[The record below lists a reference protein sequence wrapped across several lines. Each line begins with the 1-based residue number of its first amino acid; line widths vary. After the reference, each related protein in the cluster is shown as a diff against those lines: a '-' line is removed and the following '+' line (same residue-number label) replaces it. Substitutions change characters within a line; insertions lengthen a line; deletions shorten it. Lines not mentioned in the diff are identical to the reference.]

1 MITEFRQLKQYLEKA
16 RMGSFLIVPLK
27 YDENRLDFTWLS
39 ANAALAPF
47 ETMDINESVK
57 QIFNGKDRANVMSRY
72 KIDRQT
78 LHSHLLDGKT
88 SDFFYACEK
97 GTDDFSEKQKFTI
110 ENAEIYIFH
119 TQVAFLSV
127 EIRFIRMSLLDTVVN
142 LGYTDSNVDYF
153 YMDEKG
159 RPRKFDFEAGLV
171 KMCGHSGLGL
181 FFETKASIF
190 LDGYTY
196 TTAVIEK
203 RFENLDTMRRIAFNL
218 HLMVDPER
226 EVEDRSEE
234 DVNFTYAVKDQTIGS
249 YRWGCCITSQ
259 TISYIVADAD
269 MDIDAEMSRQCE
281 NGLPVVLLAL
291 YQKHTC
297 LRFKELISITDKKK
311 TNRLKTLK
319 RQMLEFQAY
328 GTVTPANISR
338 WNNVRRTYRYLL
350 DANAVGEAVDD
361 ISVTIN
367 LLSEKQKET
376 EAAQSDAVI
385 GLISLLGIVS
395 IPLSIVE
402 LTELFSTGN
411 TANIITAVASLACVV
426 LMIAYLL
433 LHKDKT

>member
-1 MITEFRQLKQYLEKA
+1 
-16 RMGSFLIVPLK
+16 
-27 YDENRLDFTWLS
+27 
-39 ANAALAPF
+39 
-47 ETMDINESVK
+47 
-57 QIFNGKDRANVMSRY
+57 
-72 KIDRQT
+72 
-78 LHSHLLDGKT
+78 
-88 SDFFYACEK
+88 
-97 GTDDFSEKQKFTI
+97 
-110 ENAEIYIFH
+110 
-119 TQVAFLSV
+119 
-127 EIRFIRMSLLDTVVN
+127 
-142 LGYTDSNVDYF
+142 
-153 YMDEKG
+153 
-159 RPRKFDFEAGLV
+159 
-171 KMCGHSGLGL
+171 
-181 FFETKASIF
+181 
-190 LDGYTY
+190 
-196 TTAVIEK
+196 
-203 RFENLDTMRRIAFNL
+203 IAFNL

-234 DVNFTYAVKDQTIGS
+234 DVNFTYAVKDQTMGS

-269 MDIDAEMSRQCE
+269 MDIDAEMLRQCE

-291 YQKHTC
+291 YQKYTC
-297 LRFKELISITDKKK
+297 LRFKGLISITDKKK

-402 LTELFSTGN
+402 LTQLFSTGN

-426 LMIAYLL
+426 SIIAYLL